1 MSIIGLMP
9 HQSKDL
15 LAGEQRF
22 SKDNHSTKTIIWQI
36 IPSVLQFVPVV
47 LLSRSSFNLR
57 LFLACP
63 ILSACWATSATAK
76 LTHNYDGTWQESFA
90 LIRDYMVYRRNC
102 NMVPDTQ
109 SSFEFTHNTEYKHSV
124 QEVTWWVTSCHLIN
138 SEFTHLGSLWW
149 HVGDPGHPD
158 LQIW

>member
-47 LLSRSSFNLR
+47 LLTP
-57 LFLACP
+57 LFGLP
-63 ILSACWATSATAK
+63 YTVSMLSNISNCEIK
-76 LTHNYDGTWQESFA
+76 YTHNYDGTWQESFT

-124 QEVTWWVTSCHLIN
+124 QEVTWWVTSCHLID
-138 SEFTHLGSLWW
+138 SKFTHLGSLWW